1 MGVHSQPPV
10 SPRSG
15 FCGPPAPACMPSGER
30 SPGKAPGHFKA
41 RLLSRVIGAI
51 FPFCSHFWRVG
62 SSRQTLSP
70 AITVQTRSV
79 SPAGGSLPPR
89 APRTK
94 RPGRPGPGA
103 RGRGRVQAAS
113 RAARPGTMEASAVA
127 VTGRC
132 APRPG
137 PLTSSPPPQRPPLR
151 QGPGA
156 HPAARA
162 GRDQAVRTRGHAPAP
177 PRPPRGTG
185 RWVQLR
191 PCAPRAA
198 CKPSYS
204 RLQLEGDSGRG
215 QGPGL
220 HAALQARREHARTKA
235 RGPQTGKVRG
245 GPWGVHPPDE
255 GGGGHTHR
263 DTWERQT
270 PL

>member
-1 MGVHSQPPV
+1 
-10 SPRSG
+10 
-15 FCGPPAPACMPSGER
+15 MPSGAR
-30 SPGKAPGHFKA
+30 SSGKAPGRFKA

-51 FPFCSHFWRVG
+51 FPFCGYFWRVG

-70 AITVQTRSV
+70 AITVQTQSV
-79 SPAGGSLPPR
+79 PTAGGGLPPR

-94 RPGRPGPGA
+94 HPGRPGPGA

-113 RAARPGTMEASAVA
+113 RATRPGTMEASAMA

-137 PLTSSPPPQRPPLR
+137 PHSPRLR
-151 QGPGA
+151 RHIALRSAGVRESTRLAAREGTERFE
-156 HPAARA
+156 PAA
-162 GRDQAVRTRGHAPAP
+162 TR
-177 PRPPRGTG
+177 PRPRG
-185 RWVQLR
+185 
-191 PCAPRAA
+191 PRAA
-198 CKPSYS
+198 PAGGSSCGRARPGPPASPSRS

-220 HAALQARREHARTKA
+220 HAALQAQREHARTKA

-245 GPWGVHPPDE
+245 GPWGVRPPDE
-255 GGGGHTHR
+255 GGGGHTRR